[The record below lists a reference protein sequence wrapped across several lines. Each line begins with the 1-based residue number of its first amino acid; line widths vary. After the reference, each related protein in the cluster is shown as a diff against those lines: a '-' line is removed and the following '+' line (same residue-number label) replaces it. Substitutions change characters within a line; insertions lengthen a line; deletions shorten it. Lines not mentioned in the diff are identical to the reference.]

1 MIHEPK
7 INRGSLNRNWFARF
21 GMWSALALLLLS
33 LYGKW
38 LIAATPEPLQPAWYL
53 FGPFILLTD
62 FLNVVLFSQV
72 WFFSLCSAG
81 LIVCGLL
88 WFWGGRR
95 ARAVSASIL
104 ALVLVAPFALA
115 QIYGQYSLRTV
126 EASRGYVLDW
136 LTQPEGNFASA
147 FRSAQREHDVTGC
160 KYRLHGWTT
169 DHRLYFGS
177 SCVNDLWMYDPQKSE
192 LPGRVN
198 RLPSDFE
205 PASSLKSYWSHPMG
219 QSGLLVTRI
228 VEESK
233 STDGRYKAF
242 VVQDSFYGPY
252 DVLVM
257 RQIAPD

>member
-1 MIHEPK
+1 MVHELK
-7 INRGSLNRNWFARF
+7 INRGPLTRNWFVRF

-53 FGPFILLTD
+53 FGPFLLLTD
-62 FLNVVLFSQV
+62 FLNVVLLNQF

-88 WFWGGRR
+88 WFWGGWR
-95 ARAVSASIL
+95 ARTVSASIL
-104 ALVLVAPFALA
+104 AIVLAAPFSIT

-126 EASRGYVLDW
+126 VASRGYELDW

-160 KYRLHGWTT
+160 KYRLHGWSK

-177 SCVNDLWMYDPQKSE
+177 NCINDLWMYDPQKGE
-192 LPGRVN
+192 TRRRIQ
-198 RLPSDFE
+198 RLPFNFE
-205 PASSLKSYWSHPMG
+205 PASSVKSYQSRPMG
-219 QSGLLVTRI
+219 QSGLSVTRI
-228 VEESK
+228 VEESD
-233 STDGRYKAF
+233 STDGNFEAF
-242 VVQDSFYGPY
+242 VIQDSFYGPF

-257 RQIAPD
+257 RRNAPD